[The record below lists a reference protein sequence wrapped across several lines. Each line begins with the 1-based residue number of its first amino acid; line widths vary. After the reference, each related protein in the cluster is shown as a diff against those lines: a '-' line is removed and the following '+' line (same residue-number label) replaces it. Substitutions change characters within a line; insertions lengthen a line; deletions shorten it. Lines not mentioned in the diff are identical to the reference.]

1 MMHKVTM
8 ISSDIVLKM
17 VKMHK
22 KCMQTGQIMLKCE
35 L

>member
-8 ISSDIVLKM
+8 ILPDIVLKM

-22 KCMQTGQIMLKCE
+22 KCLQISGIMLK
-35 L
+35 